1 MFCSA
6 ITKFLHSIV
15 LSLKNIFAARMV
27 DAAQVFSTQA
37 DETELVAQGTE
48 R

>member
-1 MFCSA
+1 
-6 ITKFLHSIV
+6 
-15 LSLKNIFAARMV
+15 MV

-48 R
+48 RELRLPGKM